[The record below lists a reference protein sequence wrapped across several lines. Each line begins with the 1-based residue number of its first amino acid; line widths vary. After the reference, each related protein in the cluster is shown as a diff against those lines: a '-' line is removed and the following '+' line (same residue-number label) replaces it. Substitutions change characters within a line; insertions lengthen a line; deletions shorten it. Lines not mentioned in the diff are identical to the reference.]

1 MTYLEKILKDKDLAK
16 KIMTIFSRLSMHV
29 DGSWRNVDNRILE
42 VVNERYKEKEYLNTY
57 GEIYIIEKRLGF
69 DGQDKL
75 YVCRRLRFDMQTTKE
90 LYLIRE
96 IDEVDADGEYLGT
109 EYEIEL
115 YKEELC

>member
-16 KIMTIFSRLSMHV
+16 KITTIFSRLSMHV
-29 DGSWRNVDNRILE
+29 DGSWRNVDNRIME
-42 VVNERYKEKEYLNTY
+42 VVNEKYKLEDYINTY

-69 DGQDKL
+69 DGDDRL
-75 YVCRRLRFDMQTTKE
+75 YVCRKLRFDMQTSKE

-96 IDEVDADGEYLGT
+96 INEIDSDGEYCGS